1 MQNGSFLK
9 TKRRRYN
16 DEGGKKLSSL
26 VFVLVQRLVKHIF
39 SLCASLGIG
48 VVQAF
53 IIFKGHWTLA
63 FLWELS
69 SRSKFKIGGFSRMRP
84 LSPGPHVLNIYLRE
98 FHILAWSMKDPRVRS
113 CNRTTYLRE
122 FQFLACFTR
131 VIQERSVHACA
142 TSCNR
147 TTSIIVL

>member
-69 SRSKFKIGGFSRMRP
+69 SRSKFKTGGFSRMRP
-84 LSPGPHVLNIYLRE
+84 LSRRPHVLNIYLRE
-98 FHILAWSMKDPRVRS
+98 FHILAWSMKDPRAG
-113 CNRTTYLRE
+113 
-122 FQFLACFTR
+122 LAIELLTCVSFNSSR
-131 VIQERSVHACA
+131 VSLAWFRKDPCA